1 MSEKKLDKHGRWR
14 CKAENFRLSPEEDEL
29 LERMIHIS
37 GLCKQD
43 YFAHRVLDREI
54 IVQGNPKV
62 YKALKEEMNAILVE
76 LERIASGDEV
86 SPYLIDLIQFMSE
99 VMNGMK
105 EGNAWQ

>member
-1 MSEKKLDKHGRWR
+1 MH
-14 CKAENFRLSPEEDEL
+14 
-29 LERMIHIS
+29 
-37 GLCKQD
+37 
-43 YFAHRVLDREI
+43 
-54 IVQGNPKV
+54 
-62 YKALKEEMNAILVE
+62 LKEEMNAILVE